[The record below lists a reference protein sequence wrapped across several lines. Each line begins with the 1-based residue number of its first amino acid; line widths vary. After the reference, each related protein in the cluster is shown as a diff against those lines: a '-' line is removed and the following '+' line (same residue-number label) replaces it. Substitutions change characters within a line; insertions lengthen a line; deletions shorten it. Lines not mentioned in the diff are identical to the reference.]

1 MRSLGWLVGGVK
13 TGAAMGSDG
22 KLEALE
28 RTARRF
34 RAVDLRSFEE
44 ADPASVANVLVPRVE
59 ALVNEA
65 ANNLAELG
73 RIEANANVLDL
84 ATMARLELQGVGERL
99 RQAQG
104 LDGPRLIAECGAA
117 QRAVLAVLSALRQA
131 ALPED
136 ARRPARRTAGLARSL
151 RLRAAYAKLRR
162 ELNSQLEPVL
172 ETARPALA
180 LLGARLSAFT
190 ASPEFCDAR
199 VADRI
204 ELRALHDRVQQWLST
219 DGDLRGGVRLW
230 QDVTSCAA
238 LLSRINMRVELV
250 EHDSASSWR
259 RPRAP
264 WAVPTRPSSC
274 RADSCAGSR
283 GSRAATT
290 PSTRFSATRSVHLSA
305 WREPVLRLHAE
316 LSPPP
321 QRASSGDELAF

>member
-1 MRSLGWLVGGVK
+1 MAR
-13 TGAAMGSDG
+13 DE

-65 ANNLAELG
+65 AKDLAELG
-73 RIEANANVLDL
+73 AVEANANLLDL
-84 ATMARLELQGVGERL
+84 AAMARLELQGVGERL

-131 ALPED
+131 TLPED
-136 ARRPARRTAGLARSL
+136 ARRSSHRSAGLARSL
-151 RLRAAYAKLRR
+151 RMRAAYAKLRR
-162 ELNSQLEPVL
+162 ELAAQTEPSLDTV
-172 ETARPALA
+172 RPALA

-199 VADRI
+199 VGDRI
-204 ELRALHDRVQQWLST
+204 ELRALHDRVQQWLGN
-219 DGDLRGGVRLW
+219 DGDARTGLRLW

-238 LLSRINMRVELV
+238 LLSRINLRVELV
-250 EHDSASSWR
+250 EHDRELVESAVRTLMREGAPELVPGGLR
-259 RPRAP
+259 RRLVRLCGRDDALD
-264 WAVPTRPSSC
+264 ALLASEMLQT
-274 RADSCAGSR
+274 A
-283 GSRAATT
+283 
-290 PSTRFSATRSVHLSA
+290 A
-305 WREPVLRLHAE
+305 WREPLMRLHEE
-316 LSPPP
+316 LSPSPT
-321 QRASSGDELAF
+321 RISSGEELAF

>member
-1 MRSLGWLVGGVK
+1 M
-13 TGAAMGSDG
+13 ASDG

-44 ADPASVANVLVPRVE
+44 ADPVSVANVLVPRVE

-65 ANNLAELG
+65 ANDLAELG

-84 ATMARLELQGVGERL
+84 AAMARLELQGVGERL

-136 ARRPARRTAGLARSL
+136 ARRAPRRTAGLARSL

-162 ELNSQLEPVL
+162 ELNSQLEPTP
-172 ETARPALA
+172 ETTRPALA

-204 ELRALHDRVQQWLST
+204 ELRALHDRVQQWLT
-219 DGDLRGGVRLW
+219 TEGDAKAGARLW

-250 EHDSASSWR
+250 EHDRELVEAAARAVSRSDAPEQMPGGLLR
-259 RPRAP
+259 RLARLEGRDDAID
-264 WAVPTRPSSC
+264 ALL
-274 RADSCAGSR
+274 
-283 GSRAATT
+283 
-290 PSTRFSATRSVHLSA
+290 ATRSLHLSA
-305 WREPVLRLHAE
+305 WREPVLRLHDE
-316 LSPPP
+316 LSPAPP
-321 QRASSGDELAF
+321 HASVGEEVAF